1 MVYNG
6 PIIDKC
12 DVNNING
19 YDVTYMNKLNETLQ
33 VDGDLKFNLSK
44 DDDDVT
50 VASKLNGDV
59 SDNETSADTQN
70 AIYTQ
75 EQQITQPKD
84 LSNRTTSDDSGL
96 ESAASSW
103 DKSVTEVKE
112 HAFTK
117 LEEELQH
124 AREIL
129 RLRDEEVMKLSRIR
143 QDVETELQELT
154 ASLFQ
159 EAHRMVREANIK
171 QSAAEKALKES
182 TMKVDVLTAEVAA
195 LKTLVLTSTP
205 SKPNLHLHGQLSP
218 KTKEDNS
225 LASNGGSS
233 FFKKNHQRSPSHFD
247 LKYGRDSS
255 PSQLSLEDINHT
267 LQSDPLE
274 VKDGY
279 EMDPNVHREFLMWKE
294 NPTLEKDNPFI
305 TRVYRE
311 DIDQSLDFNNSSLAG
326 EVKKAIH
333 LENIFIEAVDKS
345 KCHFPKKCALM
356 EMPRLCYYRM
366 KISDSDEWHC
376 ISQICRNRII
386 SVCNFLNYLRYIQR
400 GLVKSSAEDMYW
412 EIIRYRKEMTFARLG
427 LPASPSSY

>member
-6 PIIDKC
+6 TIIDKC

-33 VDGDLKFNLSK
+33 VNEDLTFESSK
-44 DDDDVT
+44 DT
-50 VASKLNGDV
+50 VSAAKLNDSA
-59 SDNETSADTQN
+59 SDNESSTDTQN
-70 AIYTQ
+70 AIWTE
-75 EQQITQPKD
+75 EQLAPNKD
-84 LSNRTTSDDSGL
+84 TCSRTASDDSGL

-117 LEEELQH
+117 LEDELQH

-171 QSAAEKALKES
+171 QAAAERALKES

-205 SKPNLHLHGQLSP
+205 SKPNLHLHGQCPS
-218 KTKEDNS
+218 KIKEDNS
-225 LASNGGSS
+225 LVSSCGSS

-255 PSQLSLEDINHT
+255 PSKLSLEEIHHT

-294 NPTLEKDNPFI
+294 TPTLEKDNPFI
-305 TRVYRE
+305 TRIYRE
-311 DIDQSLDFNNSSLAG
+311 DIDQSLDFNNSSLAI
-326 EVKKAIH
+326 EVKKAID

-412 EIIRYRKEMTFARLG
+412 EIVRYRKEMTFARLG
-427 LPASPSSY
+427 LPASPSSS